1 MTLETQTP
9 QRSPRTVGRFLTR
22 AVLTVISV
30 IGGLLC
36 LFICQNVFA
45 GYPKYH
51 TAVLSIIVMI
61 LISLTGG
68 VAWVID
74 ERRIDADG

>member
-1 MTLETQTP
+1 
-9 QRSPRTVGRFLTR
+9 
-22 AVLTVISV
+22 VLTVIGV
-30 IGGLLC
+30 IGGLVC
-36 LFICQNVFA
+36 LFLCQNVFA

-51 TAVLSIIVMI
+51 TAVLSVIVMI
-61 LISLTGG
+61 LISLTGS

>member
-22 AVLTVISV
+22 AVLTVIGV

-36 LFICQNVFA
+36 LFVCQNVFA

-51 TAVLSIIVMI
+51 TAALSIIVMI
-61 LISLTGG
+61 LIALTGG